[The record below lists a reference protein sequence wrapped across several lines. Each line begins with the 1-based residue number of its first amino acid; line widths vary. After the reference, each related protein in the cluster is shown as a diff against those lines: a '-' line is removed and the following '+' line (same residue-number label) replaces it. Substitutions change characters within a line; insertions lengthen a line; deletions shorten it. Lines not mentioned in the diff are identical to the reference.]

1 MGSDTRS
8 LVHRRVAASRPTP
21 SYSLPLVCCLCA
33 PLLLFLVQSQQ
44 QSPQRPVAIVETVRP
59 IAALS
64 SPSAAVLPS
73 GGGHA
78 KFTPIHSTAATAAA
92 TTAAATTA
100 AAAAVAI
107 AAPQP
112 RSPLVPQ
119 RRLEHESDMPM
130 SVLNRERAKQA
141 GEYGGAFRV
150 YRPPRGAVRERHA

>member
-1 MGSDTRS
+1 M
-8 LVHRRVAASRPTP
+8 
-21 SYSLPLVCCLCA
+21 
-33 PLLLFLVQSQQ
+33 
-44 QSPQRPVAIVETVRP
+44 AIVETVRP

-100 AAAAVAI
+100 ATAAVAI

-150 YRPPRGAVRERHA
+150 YRPPRGAVRPGGDLDDEGTLARAVGGAAAEGEVMLLCIGGSGSMRAGMNLVMNFRSMGL